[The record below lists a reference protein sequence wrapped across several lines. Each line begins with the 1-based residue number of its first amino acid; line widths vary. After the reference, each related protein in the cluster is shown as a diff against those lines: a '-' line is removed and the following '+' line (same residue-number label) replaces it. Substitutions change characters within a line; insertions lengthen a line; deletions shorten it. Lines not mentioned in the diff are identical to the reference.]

1 MACIVVIETRVWK
14 LEVHLLCAFINKVV
28 DLLSFEKVTNR
39 TL

>member
-14 LEVHLLCAFINKVV
+14 LEVYLLSAFIDKGV
-28 DLLSFEKVTNR
+28 DLISFEKVTNR